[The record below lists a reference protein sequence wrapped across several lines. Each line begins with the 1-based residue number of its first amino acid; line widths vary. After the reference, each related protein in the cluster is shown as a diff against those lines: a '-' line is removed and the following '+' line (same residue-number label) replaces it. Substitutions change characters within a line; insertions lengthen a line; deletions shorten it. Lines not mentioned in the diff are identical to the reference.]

1 MPLFSTLEKLSM
13 KKTLIALAA
22 VAATGAAFAQSSVTL
37 SGAYAAGYESSKTAA
52 GVKSAGFGTDT
63 AAVKMSATEDLG
75 GGLKAAAYVSAG
87 GMVRGSAVG
96 GEDAGLSLSGGF
108 GTVHLRT
115 IEAAGQGITSKAS
128 AGAPGYDLHGR
139 VFSANANIDQIAYV
153 LPKMG
158 DLTAS
163 VNYVDR
169 GTTGAA
175 TGLAQGTAGAAS
187 AQPSMGAALAY
198 KAGPVDAGVDYTSWT
213 RKGATDVTS
222 NTTNNRVRMSGN
234 YNLGMAK
241 VGLGYSKL
249 NRTGANLST
258 TETLIGL
265 SAPVGALT
273 VGATYGTSKGTAT
286 SSTAK
291 KTGYTL
297 GASYDLSKRT
307 NVGFSTFSWK
317 TAGVAGSNTGTRV
330 LVAHS
335 F

>member
-1 MPLFSTLEKLSM
+1 M

-37 SGAYAAGYESSKTAA
+37 SGSYAAGYESTKLN

-75 GGLKAAAYVSAG
+75 GGLKAAAYVSLG
-87 GMVRGSAVG
+87 GMARNATVG

-115 IEAAGQGITSKAS
+115 IESAGQGITAKAS
-128 AGAPGYDLHGR
+128 AGAPGYDLHSK

-169 GTTGAA
+169 GATTQAGTGTGA
-175 TGLAQGTAGAAS
+175 GTAGVAL
-187 AQPSMGAALAY
+187 AQPSLGAALAY
-198 KAGPVDAGVDYTSWT
+198 KAGAVDAGVDYTSWT
-213 RKGATDVTS
+213 RKGATDVAS
-222 NTTNNRVRMSGN
+222 NTTSNRLRISGN

>member
-1 MPLFSTLEKLSM
+1 M

-22 VAATGAAFAQSSVTL
+22 VAATGASFAQSTVTL

-52 GVKSAGFGTDT
+52 GVKSAGLGTDT
-63 AAVKMSATEDLG
+63 AALKAAVTEDLG
-75 GGLKAAAYVSAG
+75 GGLKAAAYVSVG
-87 GMVRGSAVG
+87 GLARSAAVG

-115 IEAAGQGITSKAS
+115 IESAGQGITAKAS

-139 VFSANANIDQIAYV
+139 VFSANANIDQIKYV
-153 LPKMG
+153 FPKFG
-158 DLTAS
+158 DVTVG

-169 GTTGAA
+169 GTSTAVPA
-175 TGLAQGTAGAAS
+175 GLAAGTSGLS
-187 AQPSMGAALAY
+187 GAQPSMG
-198 KAGPVDAGVDYTSWT
+198 VDALYKVGAIDAYADYTSWT
-213 RKGATDVTS
+213 RKGDADVTA
-222 NTTNNRVRMSGN
+222 NTTKDRIRLSGN
-234 YNLGMAK
+234 YDLGVAK

-249 NRTGANLST
+249 NRTGTNLST
-258 TETLIGL
+258 TETLVGV
-265 SAPVGALT
+265 SAPLGAVT
-273 VGATYGTSKGTAT
+273 VGATYGTSKGTAA

-297 GASYDLSKRT
+297 GADYALSKRT

-330 LVAHS
+330 LVGHS